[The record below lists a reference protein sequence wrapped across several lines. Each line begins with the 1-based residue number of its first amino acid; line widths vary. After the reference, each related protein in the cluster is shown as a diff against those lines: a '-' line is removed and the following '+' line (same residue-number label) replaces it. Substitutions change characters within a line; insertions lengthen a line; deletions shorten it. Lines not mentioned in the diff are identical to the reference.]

1 MSQPAV
7 FPPATLSLHVE
18 RETRVSYGKETV
30 MAGNL
35 AHILFTAFLL
45 SPASKWFNCDVI
57 VP

>member
-45 SPASKWFNCDVI
+45 SLASKCDVI